1 MEHIPVL
8 FSEIRDAYLTISP
21 RKYVVD
27 ATQGLGGH
35 TRMLLENLEDG
46 GKVIGIDRDEAN
58 IILASKNLKNFTEN
72 HSHISEH
79 SSFAHLDEILE
90 KNNFPHLDF
99 ILYDLGVSSAHY
111 DDAERGFSLRFD
123 GPLDMRFNRTTGKTA
138 EDIVMSWSE
147 ADLRRI
153 FFDYAD
159 EKKAIFIARAI
170 VEARKTEKIDTTFKL
185 LEIIQKA
192 SFDKKS
198 PLRVFQALRIAVNE
212 EFSHIEDSL

>member
-21 RKYVVD
+21 RKYIVD

-79 SSFAHLDEILE
+79 SSFALLDEILE
-90 KNNFPHLDF
+90 RNNFPYLDF
-99 ILYDLGVSSAHY
+99 ILYDL
-111 DDAERGFSLRFD
+111 
-123 GPLDMRFNRTTGKTA
+123 
-138 EDIVMSWSE
+138 
-147 ADLRRI
+147 
-153 FFDYAD
+153 
-159 EKKAIFIARAI
+159 
-170 VEARKTEKIDTTFKL
+170 
-185 LEIIQKA
+185 
-192 SFDKKS
+192 
-198 PLRVFQALRIAVNE
+198 
-212 EFSHIEDSL
+212 